1 MNNKAIIQA
10 MKQRVYGSESG
21 FAKTGLS
28 QINVGQC

>member
-10 MKQRVYGSESG
+10 MKQRVYE
-21 FAKTGLS
+21 ANLALPKTGLS